1 MKNKKSLIAIL
12 TLLIII
18 VVGVTFAYF
27 NTISTFVNR
36 FDLGDYVVTTT
47 EVFESPDNWAPGD
60 TTPKTLVTTNEG
72 TINAAVRVSISES
85 WTDSDGQVVDS
96 NDIPADAVIINFT
109 TPSKWT
115 KVGDYYYY
123 NYYLK
128 AGESTTS
135 LTDSVTLNSNLGT
148 TNCVEENGVESCTA
162 NIDGL
167 AGYHYTLT
175 FTIQTAQYDKYKEIW
190 NTNVAI
196 TEKPDLIQ
204 IMNSERTKDTLQLG
218 DEVCINGDTTECFN
232 FIRYDGNNNQ
242 NMVLLSKYNLKVGN
256 IYSAG
261 GSDATKIGE
270 YPTDVEGYGLQSS
283 EARGYVSGEQ
293 RYGTISF
300 SYISYWSDSGG
311 LKQKYGSDY
320 PADVYD
326 TDYNEASGYNYS
338 LAYHIENY
346 KDVLETYGLTVQS
359 ARLLTYN
366 EAITNIGCNIGSKS
380 CPDNFIR
387 NTTFW
392 LGTAQSMYAV
402 YYINTT
408 GYFGGGNR
416 YGFGNY
422 YGIRPVIVISKS
434 EI

>member
-196 TEKPDLIQ
+196 TEKPGLIQ
-204 IMNSERTKDTLQLG
+204 IMNSERTKDTLQVG

-232 FIRYDGNNNQ
+232 FYGYDGNN
-242 NMVLLSKYNLKVGN
+242 VKLLSKWNLNVGN
-256 IYSAG
+256 NPKGTATNLQD
-261 GSDATKIGE
+261 SDVK
-270 YPTDVEGYGLQSS
+270 
-283 EARGYVSGEQ
+283 GYVSSGTK
-293 RYGTISF
+293 YGNVAF
-300 SYISYWSDSGG
+300 SQIDYWFDGSN
-311 LKQKYGSDY
+311 LKSKYGSSY

-326 TDYNEASGYNYS
+326 TDYVTEPDFSGNGFYTTGYS
-338 LAYHIENY
+338 IAYYVEEY
-346 KDVLETYGLTVQS
+346 KDKLEDYGVTIND
-359 ARLLTYN
+359 ARLLTYA
-366 EAITNIGCNIGSKS
+366 EATDSSIGCDGSNYRCPTNGFITNTSFLLGSACVDYNLWNVDS
-380 CPDNFIR
+380 
-387 NTTFW
+387 
-392 LGTAQSMYAV
+392 Y
-402 YYINTT
+402 
-408 GYFGGGNR
+408 GYFGDGD
-416 YGFGNY
+416 YSLDLDFGV
-422 YGIRPVIVISKS
+422 RPVIVISKS
-434 EI
+434 DI